1 VPRYNPNNRAH
12 RKALAK
18 RLTKMLL
25 SSGFTV
31 DTSASGETVFER
43 PVDGVSARV
52 RVLTSIVNG
61 ECRQKGADAIRVC
74 AVLDSNGETRGLVKS
89 TRVNRTGDQDGITG
103 RVLAAMR
110 KTYSLARKRANDP
123 SFLALPAKPAKPAPK
138 PARKAPAK
146 RASKRPSAKRINDAV
161 KAAPKKAVSKPAFKV
176 GMLVK
181 SSPTMGSRTQPDAT
195 PLRGMVKA
203 IDQGSIHVFW
213 FHAGRTMVHPA
224 SQIRPLVAE

>member
-1 VPRYNPNNRAH
+1 MPRYNPNNRAH

-31 DTSASGETVFER
+31 DASASGETVFER
-43 PVDGVSARV
+43 PVDGAPARV

-146 RASKRPSAKRINDAV
+146 RASAKRINDAV
-161 KAAPKKAVSKPAFKV
+161 KAAPKRAVSKPAFKV

-203 IDQGSIHVFW
+203 IDRGSIHVFW

-224 SQIRPLVAE
+224 AQIRPLVAE

>member
-1 VPRYNPNNRAH
+1 MPRYNPNNRAH

-31 DTSASGETVFER
+31 DASASGETVFER
-43 PVDGVSARV
+43 PVDGAPARV

-74 AVLDSNGETRGLVKS
+74 AVLDHGGETRGLVKS

-123 SFLALPAKPAKPAPK
+123 SFLALPAKPAKPARK

-146 RASKRPSAKRINDAV
+146 RASAKRINDAV
-161 KAAPKKAVSKPAFKV
+161 KAAPKRAVSKPAFKV

-181 SSPTMGSRTQPDAT
+181 SSPTMGSRTQPSAP

-203 IDQGSIHVFW
+203 IGQGSIHVFW
-213 FHAGRTMVHPA
+213 FHAGRSMWHPA

>member
-1 VPRYNPNNRAH
+1 MPRYNPNNRAH

-31 DTSASGETVFER
+31 DTSATGETVFER

-123 SFLALPAKPAKPAPK
+123 SFLALPAKATKPARK

-146 RASKRPSAKRINDAV
+146 RASAKRINDAV
-161 KAAPKKAVSKPAFKV
+161 KAAPKRAVSKPAFKV

-181 SSPTMGSRTQPDAT
+181 SSPTMGSRTQPGST

-203 IDQGSIHVFW
+203 IDRGSIHVFW
-213 FHAGRTMVHPA
+213 FHAGRAMWHPA

>member
-1 VPRYNPNNRAH
+1 MPRYNPNNRAH

-31 DTSASGETVFER
+31 DTSATGETVFER

-74 AVLDSNGETRGLVKS
+74 AVLDHGGETRGLVKS

-110 KTYSLARKRANDP
+110 KTYALAKKRANDP
-123 SFLALPAKPAKPAPK
+123 SFLALPTKATKPAPK

-146 RASKRPSAKRINDAV
+146 RASAKRINDAV

-203 IDQGSIHVFW
+203 IDRGTIHVFW
-213 FHAGRTMVHPA
+213 FHAGRSMWHPA
-224 SQIRPLVAE
+224 SQIKPLVAE

>member
-1 VPRYNPNNRAH
+1 MPRYNPNNRAH

-31 DTSASGETVFER
+31 DTSATGETVFER

-74 AVLDSNGETRGLVKS
+74 AVLDHGGETRGLVKS

-161 KAAPKKAVSKPAFKV
+161 KAAPKRAVSKPAFKV

-181 SSPTMGSRTQPDAT
+181 SSPTMGSRTQPDAA
-195 PLRGMVKA
+195 PLRGMVKD
-203 IDQGSIHVFW
+203 IGQGSIHVFW
-213 FHAGRTMVHPA
+213 FHAGRSMWHPA

>member
-1 VPRYNPNNRAH
+1 MPRYNPNNRAH

-74 AVLDSNGETRGLVKS
+74 AVLDNNGETRGLVKS

-146 RASKRPSAKRINDAV
+146 RASAKRINDAV
-161 KAAPKKAVSKPAFKV
+161 KAAPKRAVSKPAFKV

-181 SSPTMGSRTQPDAT
+181 SSPTMGSRTQPSAP

-203 IDQGSIHVFW
+203 IDRGSIHVFW

-224 SQIRPLVAE
+224 AQIVPLVAE

>member
-1 VPRYNPNNRAH
+1 MPRYNPNNRAH

-103 RVLAAMR
+103 RVLTAMR
-110 KTYSLARKRANDP
+110 KTYALAKKRANDP
-123 SFLALPAKPAKPAPK
+123 SFLALPAKPSKS
-138 PARKAPAK
+138 ARKAVRAK

-161 KAAPKKAVSKPAFKV
+161 KAASKKAVSKPTFKV
-176 GMLVK
+176 GMLVQAREP
-181 SSPTMGSRTQPDAT
+181 SGLGRA
-195 PLRGMVKA
+195 LGVAHARGLVKA
-203 IDQGSIHVFW
+203 INRGAIDVFW
-213 FHAGRTMVHPA
+213 FYNGQTFAHDPRH
-224 SQIRPLVAE
+224 IIPLVAK

>member
-1 VPRYNPNNRAH
+1 MPRYNPNNRAH

-31 DTSASGETVFER
+31 DASATGETVFER
-43 PVDGVSARV
+43 PVDGAPARV

-61 ECRQKGADAIRVC
+61 ECRAKATDAIRVC
-74 AVLDSNGETRGLVKS
+74 AVLDTNGETRGLVKS

-110 KTYSLARKRANDP
+110 KTYALARKRANDP
-123 SFLALPAKPAKPAPK
+123 SFLALPAKATKPAPK

-146 RASKRPSAKRINDAV
+146 RAAKRPSAKRINDAV
-161 KAAPKKAVSKPAFKV
+161 KAVSKPVFKV

-181 SSPTMGSRTQPDAT
+181 SSPTMGSRTQPDAA

-213 FHAGRTMVHPA
+213 FHSARIMVHPA
-224 SQIRPLVAE
+224 YQIKPLVA

>member
-1 VPRYNPNNRAH
+1 
-12 RKALAK
+12 
-18 RLTKMLL
+18 M
-25 SSGFTV
+25 
-31 DTSASGETVFER
+31 
-43 PVDGVSARV
+43 
-52 RVLTSIVNG
+52 
-61 ECRQKGADAIRVC
+61 C

-181 SSPTMGSRTQPDAT
+181 SSPTMGSRTQPGST

-203 IDQGSIHVFW
+203 INPGDIEVFW
-213 FHAGRTMVHPA
+213 FDNGKTQRLGPTH
-224 SQIRPLVAE
+224 IRPLVAE

>member
-1 VPRYNPNNRAH
+1 MPRYNPNNRAH

-31 DTSASGETVFER
+31 DTSATGETVFER
-43 PVDGVSARV
+43 PVDGAPARV

-74 AVLDSNGETRGLVKS
+74 AVLDHGGETRGLVKS

-146 RASKRPSAKRINDAV
+146 RASAKRINDAV
-161 KAAPKKAVSKPAFKV
+161 KAAPKRAVSKPAFKV

-181 SSPTMGSRTQPDAT
+181 SSPTMGSRTQPGST

-203 IDQGSIHVFW
+203 IDRGSIHVFW

-224 SQIRPLVAE
+224 AQIVPLVAE

>member
-1 VPRYNPNNRAH
+1 MPRYNPNNRAH

-31 DTSASGETVFER
+31 DASASGETVFER
-43 PVDGVSARV
+43 PVDGAPARV

-74 AVLDSNGETRGLVKS
+74 AVLDHGGETRGLVKS

-123 SFLALPAKPAKPAPK
+123 SFLALPAKPA
-138 PARKAPAK
+138 RKAPAK
-146 RASKRPSAKRINDAV
+146 RASAKRINDAV
-161 KAAPKKAVSKPAFKV
+161 KAAPKRAVSKPAFKV

-195 PLRGMVKA
+195 PLRGMVKD
-203 IDQGSIHVFW
+203 IGQGSIHVFW
-213 FHAGRTMVHPA
+213 FHAGRAMWHPA

>member
-1 VPRYNPNNRAH
+1 MPRYNPNNRAH

-31 DTSASGETVFER
+31 DTSATGETVFER
-43 PVDGVSARV
+43 PVDGAPARV

-74 AVLDSNGETRGLVKS
+74 AVLDHGGETRGLVKS

-123 SFLALPAKPAKPAPK
+123 SFLALPAKPAKQDL
-138 PARKAPAK
+138 
-146 RASKRPSAKRINDAV
+146 STFSGSTQGEQWCTRPPRSC
-161 KAAPKKAVSKPAFKV
+161 P
-176 GMLVK
+176 
-181 SSPTMGSRTQPDAT
+181 SSQSRG
-195 PLRGMVKA
+195 LRGLLPLD
-203 IDQGSIHVFW
+203 ILLTGLLPQ
-213 FHAGRTMVHPA
+213 
-224 SQIRPLVAE
+224 SQLQ

>member
-1 VPRYNPNNRAH
+1 MPRYNPNNRAH

-31 DTSASGETVFER
+31 DTSATGETVFER

-74 AVLDSNGETRGLVKS
+74 AVLDNNGETRGLVKS

-123 SFLALPAKPAKPAPK
+123 SFLALPAKPAKPARK

-146 RASKRPSAKRINDAV
+146 RASAKRINDAV
-161 KAAPKKAVSKPAFKV
+161 KAAPKRAVSKPAFKV

-181 SSPTMGSRTQPDAT
+181 SSPTMGSRTQPSAP

-203 IDQGSIHVFW
+203 IDRGSIHVFW